1 MQFQIAALVAAT
13 FAGLTSA
20 YTQPVGAQ
28 PVGNPTSHPA
38 LGELVP
44 TGQPYEVTWDPTT
57 TGTVT
62 ILLLNGPSTN
72 IQVLYPIVEKIA
84 NTGKY
89 TWTPKTDLKPDVT
102 HYGLEIIADS
112 TGQYQYTP
120 QFGIKNDAY
129 SASSSAPASAPASAA
144 SSSGSAS
151 APPTYT
157 SSGTP
162 ASSTSCSTS
171 TAPATTT
178 PCTTS
183 TAVVTTGAPAVYT
196 TSVVVP
202 VSSAWSNSTITTVA
216 KPTVSATGTTSSI
229 ALPTGA
235 AGRVAANAAAAFAG
249 LGAIAMLV
257 L

>member
-20 YTQPVGAQ
+20 YTQPVGPQ
-28 PVGNPTSHPA
+28 PIGNPTIHPA

-44 TGQPYEVTWDPTT
+44 VGQPYEVSWNPTT
-57 TGTVT
+57 PGTVT

-89 TWTPKTDLKPDVT
+89 TWTPKTDLKPDTT
-102 HYGLEIIADS
+102 HYGLQIIVDA

-129 SASSSAPASAPASAA
+129 SASSSAPASAAP
-144 SSSGSAS
+144 SSGSAS

-157 SSGTP
+157 SSAAP
-162 ASSTSCSTS
+162 VSSTSCSTS

-183 TAVVTTGAPAVYT
+183 TAVVVTTGAPAVYT